1 MWSLGCLIAPRTLIF
16 RLENMENEIEN
27 RLRFLEECRHSHYRI
42 VEAMSASEG
51 DAMLNIFAWMVLKR
65 SISLVYGFA
74 TLIRAKNFIS
84 AAPLVRLQIDNLLR
98 FRAAFLVAD
107 SREFIYRV
115 ISGTPVR
122 KLKDK
127 DNKEMTDAY
136 LQRRLSSEYPWIQ
149 EMYKKTSG
157 YIHLSEEHFFNTVRA
172 SGKGEGA
179 IEAYI
184 GPDDKLVN
192 SEIYSEA
199 VETMILITRALLKYL
214 VNWTQQGRPYVQP
227 QDAT

>member
-1 MWSLGCLIAPRTLIF
+1 
-16 RLENMENEIEN
+16 MENEIES
-27 RLRFLEECRHSHYRI
+27 RLHFLEESRNSHYRI
-42 VEAMSASEG
+42 VEVMHVSEG
-51 DAMLNIFAWMVLKR
+51 FSLLDMFAWMVLKR
-65 SISLVYGFA
+65 SISLVYGFVA
-74 TLIRAKNFIS
+74 LIRAKNLIS

-107 SREFIYRV
+107 SDEFIHS
-115 ISGTPVR
+115 ILSGTPIR
-122 KLKDK
+122 RLKDIDEK
-127 DNKEMTDAY
+127 PMTDAY
-136 LQRRLSSEYPWIQ
+136 LQQKFLPEYPWIQ

-184 GPDDKLVN
+184 GPDDRMVS

-199 VETMILITRALLKYL
+199 VETMILITNSLLTYMAEW
-214 VNWTQQGRPYVQP
+214 VQQVRSNP
-227 QDAT
+227 

>member
-1 MWSLGCLIAPRTLIF
+1 
-16 RLENMENEIEN
+16 MEDEIES
-27 RLRFLEECRHSHYRI
+27 RLHFLEESRNSHYRI
-42 VEAMSASEG
+42 VEVMHISEG
-51 DAMLNIFAWMVLKR
+51 FSLLDMFAWMVLKR
-65 SISLVYGFA
+65 SISLVYGFVA
-74 TLIRAKNFIS
+74 LIRAKNFIS

-107 SREFIYRV
+107 SDEFIHS
-115 ISGTPVR
+115 ILSGTPIR
-122 KLKDK
+122 GLKDIDEK
-127 DNKEMTDAY
+127 KMTDAY
-136 LQRRLSSEYPWIQ
+136 LQRKFLSEYPWIQ

-184 GPDDKLVN
+184 GPDDRMVS

-199 VETMILITRALLKYL
+199 VETMILITHSLLSYMGE
-214 VNWTQQGRPYVQP
+214 WVQKDRSKA
-227 QDAT
+227 QS